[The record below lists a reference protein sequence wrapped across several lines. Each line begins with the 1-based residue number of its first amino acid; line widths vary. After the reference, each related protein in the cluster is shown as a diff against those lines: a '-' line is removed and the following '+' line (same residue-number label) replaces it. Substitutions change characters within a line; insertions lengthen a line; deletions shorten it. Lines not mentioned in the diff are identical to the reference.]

1 MREPI
6 ACTREE
12 ERQGNTTP
20 TSLITSPLT
29 PLSSHLQFLITI
41 HKMPASTQPTHDQL
55 APLIEKGDVST
66 FQSSLASSDPSQND
80 LVLLLHVAC
89 SHAQK
94 GYPLSLSTL
103 FPLIITHTLKE
114 IVDTLLA
121 KGVAIDSLKGR
132 GRSVTS
138 PLVSAL
144 SSNTPV
150 EFVSLLLVNIFLI
163 SI

>member
-1 MREPI
+1 
-6 ACTREE
+6 
-12 ERQGNTTP
+12 
-20 TSLITSPLT
+20 
-29 PLSSHLQFLITI
+29 
-41 HKMPASTQPTHDQL
+41 MPASTQPTHDQL

-66 FQSSLASSDPSQND
+66 FQSSLASSDLSQND

-94 GYPLSLSTL
+94 GYPSLYYLSTL
-103 FPLIITHTLKE
+103 SFTHTLKE
-114 IVDTLLA
+114 IVDILLA
-121 KGVAIDSLKGR
+121 KGVAIDSPKGR

-150 EFVSLLLVNIFLI
+150 EFVSLLLVDIFLI